1 MDEDE
6 TIETQLAR
14 ASGVPSRKL
23 IALQLGLPEH
33 SREVE
38 LAYSRFITVADDAF
52 AGDGKPAAS
61 IAAPDGRP
69 KKRSDGRRNNGQN
82 MAIELQQAT
91 EYWRAVSAAQ
101 TRDASKRP
109 KPELLPDGTYYS
121 FRNDSF
127 SITDLQ
133 SFLGAKRSTL
143 IRYIRALGIK
153 MPKSKHFALTRYQAK
168 VLIGFHRS
176 MTHR

>member
-6 TIETQLAR
+6 TISEQLAN
-14 ASGVPSRKL
+14 ASGQPSKRQL
-23 IALQLGLPEH
+23 AVQLGLPVH

-38 LAYSRFITVADDAF
+38 LAHKRFLEGLGAGF

-69 KKRSDGRRNNGQN
+69 KTRVDGRRSNGQN

-91 EYWRAVSAAQ
+91 EYWRAVSATQ
-101 TRDASKRP
+101 TRDASRRP
-109 KPELLPDGTYYS
+109 RPELLPDGTYYS